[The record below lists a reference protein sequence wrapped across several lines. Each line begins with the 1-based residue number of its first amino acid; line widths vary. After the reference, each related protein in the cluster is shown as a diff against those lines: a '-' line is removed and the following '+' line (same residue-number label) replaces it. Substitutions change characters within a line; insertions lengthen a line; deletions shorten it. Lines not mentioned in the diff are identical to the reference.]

1 MNREI
6 WKQINKKQQKFNI
19 FQIQFVLIK
28 IFAKNM
34 QNLNQ
39 DTTALS
45 IALSTNV
52 PRVLKKGQFFIFY
65 KNEIEGIY

>member
-19 FQIQFVLIK
+19 FQIQFVLIE

-34 QNLNQ
+34 QNLKQN
-39 DTTALS
+39 TTALS
-45 IALSTNV
+45 IVLSTNA